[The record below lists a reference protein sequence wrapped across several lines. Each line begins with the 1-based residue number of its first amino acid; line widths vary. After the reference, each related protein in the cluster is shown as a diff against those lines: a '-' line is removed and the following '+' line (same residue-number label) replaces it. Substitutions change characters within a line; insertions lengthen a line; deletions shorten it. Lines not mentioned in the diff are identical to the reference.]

1 MWVKILRGVLS
12 MNLVKTRDD
21 LEREA
26 PRLKKEWIQKID
38 SIDDA
43 NRKYVLVFEDL
54 VFEADHEQDITSR
67 LIRDYIETDDR
78 NMQLIFRIDFARAL
92 TMYSIMTGLNVEV
105 YNNGKKVRDNYAVSE
120 DDPDYE
126 KDYEIPDV
134 ILDVFDE
141 FTLFKGLN
149 ELKYAKIYYKSDDG
163 KYKLF

>member
-1 MWVKILRGVLS
+1 
-12 MNLVKTRDD
+12 
-21 LEREA
+21 
-26 PRLKKEWIQKID
+26 
-38 SIDDA
+38 
-43 NRKYVLVFEDL
+43 
-54 VFEADHEQDITSR
+54 
-67 LIRDYIETDDR
+67 TDDR
-78 NMQLIFRIDFARAL
+78 NMQLLFRIDFARAL
-92 TMYSIMTGLNVEV
+92 SMYSIMNGINVEV

-163 KYKLF
+163 EYKLF

>member
-38 SIDDA
+38 SIDNA

-54 VFEADHEQDITSR
+54 IFEADHEQDITSR

-78 NMQLIFRIDFARAL
+78 NMQLLFRIDFARAL
-92 TMYSIMTGLNVEV
+92 SMYSIMKGLNVEV

-126 KDYEIPDV
+126 KDYEVPDV

-149 ELKYAKIYYKSDDG
+149 ELNYAKIYYKSDDR
-163 KYKLF
+163 KYNLF

>member
-1 MWVKILRGVLS
+1 

-38 SIDDA
+38 SIDNA
-43 NRKYVLVFEDL
+43 NRKYVLVFENL
-54 VFEADHEQDITSR
+54 VFEADNEQDITSR

-78 NMQLIFRIDFARAL
+78 NMQLLFRIDFASAL
-92 TMYSIMTGLNVEV
+92 SMYSIMKGLNVEV
-105 YNNGKKVRDNYAVSE
+105 QNNGKLIRDNYAVDE

-126 KDYEIPDV
+126 KDYDIPDV
-134 ILDVFDE
+134 VLDVFDE

-149 ELKYAKIYYKSDDG
+149 ELNYAKIYYKSDDG
-163 KYKLF
+163 TYKLF

>member
-1 MWVKILRGVLS
+1 

-38 SIDDA
+38 SIDNAD
-43 NRKYVLVFEDL
+43 RKYVLVFEDL
-54 VFEADHEQDITSR
+54 VFETEHEQDITSR

-78 NMQLIFRIDFARAL
+78 NMQLLFRIDFARAL
-92 TMYSIMTGLNVEV
+92 SMYSTMNGINVEV

-126 KDYEIPDV
+126 KYYEIPDV

-163 KYKLF
+163 EYKLF

>member
-1 MWVKILRGVLS
+1 

-26 PRLKKEWIQKID
+26 SRLKKEWIQKID
-38 SIDDA
+38 SIDNA

-54 VFEADHEQDITSR
+54 IFEADNEQDITSR
-67 LIRDYIETDDR
+67 LIRDYIENDDR
-78 NMQLIFRIDFARAL
+78 NIQLLFRIDFARVL
-92 TMYSIMTGLNVEV
+92 SMYSIINEINVEV

-120 DDPDYE
+120 DEPEYE
-126 KDYEIPDV
+126 KEYEIPDV

-149 ELKYAKIYYKSDDG
+149 ELNYAKIYYKSDDG
-163 KYKLF
+163 EYKLF